1 MREAPLSAHGGHEI
15 AVSCGWPAP
24 AKPTYS
30 SPTESELEGLDED
43 MNASPATRLPATI
56 IMMAGL
62 LTAAPGLAADSGH
75 SLYARRQFFT
85 QVVSCMRKRMAV
97 DKAISYNQA
106 AKVCKEEVTRQ
117 GDGSN
122 AGPLVAADTK
132 H

>member
-1 MREAPLSAHGGHEI
+1 MMVI
-15 AVSCGWPAP
+15 A
-24 AKPTYS
+24 
-30 SPTESELEGLDED
+30 
-43 MNASPATRLPATI
+43 
-56 IMMAGL
+56 AGL
-62 LTAAPGLAADSGH
+62 LTAPPGIAAESGH

-85 QVVSCMRKRMAV
+85 EVVACMRKRMAV